1 MHISLASGTWR
12 QFVVRTVVDGSL
24 FWGAWVLGT
33 LVHHWPSWENSLD
46 ASVVVFC
53 VRRKRR
59 LITHITQNAEAT
71 RIAHGSQRIS
81 FLAAINSTSA

>member
-24 FWGAWVLGT
+24 FWGGLGT
-33 LVHHWPSWENSLD
+33 GTPLAIVGKLVGCIGGC
-46 ASVVVFC
+46 VC

-59 LITHITQNAEAT
+59 LITHITQML
-71 RIAHGSQRIS
+71 RQRES
-81 FLAAINSTSA
+81 HMDRSESLFWPPSTQHQRN